1 MSRCSRWNAPGH
13 IQFFFYLL
21 YHLFSLYSALSPD
34 DNSFLVDLTINT
46 PINPSCS
53 VALKGFLDC
62 GATGEFMHQ
71 NTAKLYS
78 IPLIKLDHPV
88 PLEVF
93 DGRPIS
99 SGPVTHRTIP
109 VLTHINNHEE
119 SISYY
124 IVSSI
129 SPWGHPWTSL
139 VTFT

>member
-1 MSRCSRWNAPGH
+1 M
-13 IQFFFYLL
+13 
-21 YHLFSLYSALSPD
+21 HLDTPNFSFPTVPPVLSVHALSPD
-34 DNSFLVDLTINT
+34 SDSFLVDLTINT
-46 PINPSCS
+46 PMNPSCS

-71 NTAKLYS
+71 NTAKLCS
-78 IPLIKLDHPV
+78 IPLIKLNHPV
-88 PLEVF
+88 PLELF

-124 IVSSI
+124 IVSSSHNGI
-129 SPWGHPWTSL
+129 ILGPFFP
-139 VTFT
+139 VR